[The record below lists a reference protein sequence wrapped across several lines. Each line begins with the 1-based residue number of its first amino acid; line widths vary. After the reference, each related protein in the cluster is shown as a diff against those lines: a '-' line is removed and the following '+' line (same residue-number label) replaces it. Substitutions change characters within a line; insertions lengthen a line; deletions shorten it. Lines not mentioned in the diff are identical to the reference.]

1 MARTEIMY
9 VAGGSG
15 GERGRQRP
23 RPVRDAMCRVRST
36 ELAIIRVTPR
46 RDTGVTAASGGR
58 YLGITLPSPPPQT
71 SLLGCEVVLAN
82 ILYIG

>member
-58 YLGITLPSPPPQT
+58 YLGITLPSPPRKQV
-71 SLLGCEVVLAN
+71 SSVVKSYWR
-82 ILYIG
+82 IFYT